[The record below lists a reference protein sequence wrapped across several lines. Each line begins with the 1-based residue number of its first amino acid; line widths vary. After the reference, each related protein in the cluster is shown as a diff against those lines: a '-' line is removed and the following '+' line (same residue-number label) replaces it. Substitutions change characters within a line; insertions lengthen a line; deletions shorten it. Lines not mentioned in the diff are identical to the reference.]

1 MSSFALFTGVLQ
13 GSIPRRY
20 YFFYVCLNEFVISC
34 REIAVL
40 ERLRTV
46 CSMVRTENG
55 PLFSPT
61 KTQGIFVTNSPPTV
75 PLPILF
81 LGDVVM
87 DLGFLLRRFV
97 LRFMLRL
104 HKSPKRLR
112 LKLRKTY
119 LLPHLLPCY
128 RGCPLWMVGFNICL
142 SIVMTY
148 LVFCFLCFSVY
159 LF

>member
-55 PLFSPT
+55 PL
-61 KTQGIFVTNSPPTV
+61 
-75 PLPILF
+75 PILF

-87 DLGFLLRRFV
+87 DLGLLLRRFV

-128 RGCPLWMVGFNICL
+128 RGCPLCMVGFSICL

-148 LVFCFLCFSVY
+148 LVFCFLCFSVIPF
-159 LF
+159 LKGG